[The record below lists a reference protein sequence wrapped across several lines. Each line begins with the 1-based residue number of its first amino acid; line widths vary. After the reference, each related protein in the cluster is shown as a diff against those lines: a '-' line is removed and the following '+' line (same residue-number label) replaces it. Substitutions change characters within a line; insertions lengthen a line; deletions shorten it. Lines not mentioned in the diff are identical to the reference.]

1 LFNFRAQ
8 QQSNQRKT
16 FLLLGV
22 MGSLT
27 AFVIYA
33 FALYLGYASIG
44 VIPIA
49 IGISVIG
56 VWGSYYSSDKI
67 VLSMT
72 GAKVIDHNTAPQLF
86 NLVHEITIAS
96 GLPMPK
102 VAIVEDDAPNAF
114 ATGRDPDHA
123 VIAFTTGILRVMD
136 REQLQGVAAHE
147 LAHVANRDTLVS
159 AVAATTAGAIALM
172 SDFLIRMSLFG
183 GGRRDSNGGEN
194 PFDIWRELGNVMTE
208 NVTVVRDNAK
218 LEQTIGIIDE
228 LQNRYA
234 KVSVSDSSG
243 WTNQTLPFT
252 RQLGNM
258 LTLGRI
264 IAKGALHRD
273 ESRGAHY
280 KPEFPNRDD
289 DRFQK
294 TTVATFDPSNPRDP
308 EIGYEAVDLSQIKP
322 RARVYTSG
330 STKPAGSKE

>member
-1 LFNFRAQ
+1 MSNFRVQ

-33 FALYLGYASIG
+33 FALYLGYASLG

-67 VLSMT
+67 VLTMT
-72 GAKVIDHNTAPQLF
+72 GAKVIDHDTAPQLF

-172 SDFLIRMSLFG
+172 SDFLLRISLFG
-183 GGRRDSNGGEN
+183 GGRRDNNGGSN
-194 PFDIWRELGNVMTE
+194 PFVLVAALVAALLAPVAAVLLKAAISRKRESLADATAVAFTRNPAGLRRALETLAADS
-208 NVTVVRDNAK
+208 TVVHQKSNAVAHLWIESPLDSK
-218 LEQTIGIIDE
+218 MTSKLFATHPAIEERIANLRALEQSGPPA
-228 LQNRYA
+228 N
-234 KVSVSDSSG
+234 SS
-243 WTNQTLPFT
+243 
-252 RQLGNM
+252 
-258 LTLGRI
+258 
-264 IAKGALHRD
+264 
-273 ESRGAHY
+273 
-280 KPEFPNRDD
+280 
-289 DRFQK
+289 
-294 TTVATFDPSNPRDP
+294 
-308 EIGYEAVDLSQIKP
+308 
-322 RARVYTSG
+322 
-330 STKPAGSKE
+330 

>member
-1 LFNFRAQ
+1 MSNFRVQ

-33 FALYLGYASIG
+33 FALYLGYASLG

-67 VLSMT
+67 VLTMT
-72 GAKVIDHNTAPQLF
+72 GAKVIDHDTAPQLF

-172 SDFLIRMSLFG
+172 SDFLLRISLFG
-183 GGRRDSNGGEN
+183 GGRRDNNGGSN
-194 PFDIWRELGNVMTE
+194 PLVLVAALVAALLAPVAAVLLKAAISRKRESLADATAVAFTRNPAGLRRALETLAADS
-208 NVTVVRDNAK
+208 TVVHQKSNAVAHLWIESPLDSK
-218 LEQTIGIIDE
+218 MTSKLFATHPAIEERIANLRALEQ
-228 LQNRYA
+228 
-234 KVSVSDSSG
+234 SG
-243 WTNQTLPFT
+243 P
-252 RQLGNM
+252 
-258 LTLGRI
+258 
-264 IAKGALHRD
+264 
-273 ESRGAHY
+273 
-280 KPEFPNRDD
+280 
-289 DRFQK
+289 
-294 TTVATFDPSNPRDP
+294 
-308 EIGYEAVDLSQIKP
+308 
-322 RARVYTSG
+322 
-330 STKPAGSKE
+330 PANSA

>member
-1 LFNFRAQ
+1 
-8 QQSNQRKT
+8 
-16 FLLLGV
+16 

-72 GAKVIDHNTAPQLF
+72 GAKVIDHDTAPQLF

-102 VAIVEDDAPNAF
+102 VAIVEDEAPNAF

-183 GGRRDSNGGEN
+183 GGRRDSNGGAN
-194 PFDIWRELGNVMTE
+194 PFVIVAALVAAILAPIAAVLLKAAISRKRESLADATAVAFTRNPTGLRRALETLAADS
-208 NVTVVRDNAK
+208 TVVHQKSNAVAHLWIESPLDSK
-218 LEQTIGIIDE
+218 VTSKLFATHPAIEERIANLRALEQ
-228 LQNRYA
+228 
-234 KVSVSDSSG
+234 SG
-243 WTNQTLPFT
+243 PV
-252 RQLGNM
+252 
-258 LTLGRI
+258 
-264 IAKGALHRD
+264 
-273 ESRGAHY
+273 
-280 KPEFPNRDD
+280 PN
-289 DRFQK
+289 
-294 TTVATFDPSNPRDP
+294 
-308 EIGYEAVDLSQIKP
+308 
-322 RARVYTSG
+322 
-330 STKPAGSKE
+330 AGD